1 MRYLT
6 AGVWVIATGVIVLGL
21 YMGRDIFAPFALA
34 IFLWLVI
41 EGFARVMHE
50 KVPFMPR
57 WTAQAVAVL
66 GTVGGLVGVVLVF
79 ADGLNEF
86 AQHSRDYETRINQI
100 INGLYERFDIHDSVI
115 DPPTLSEILFAR
127 ENVRFVEPMLATTQ
141 ELASSFVLV
150 LIYIAFL
157 FLAEQAWPTK
167 LDAVFRDEEGRK
179 AARDTGHRI
188 RESMEQYLWVQTA
201 ISALT
206 TALTYVTL
214 ITLGLDN
221 ALFWAFLVFFLNYIP
236 TVGSIIAAV
245 LPGFF
250 ALAQP
255 EWPAYMPDDP
265 TLSALIV
272 FLSVSAW
279 QFAIGNF
286 VQPRLMGESL
296 NISALVVLLSLAVWG
311 AIWGIPGMFLSAPL
325 TVMLMIILAQVPGAR
340 WIAVL
345 LSTDGQPEKTG
356 RAASTG
362 STMVEGDET
371 SDEEPGNALKE

>member
-6 AGVWVIATGVIVLGL
+6 AGVWVVATGMIVWGL
-21 YMGRDIFAPFALA
+21 YVGRDIFAPFALA
-34 IFLWLVI
+34 IFLWLII
-41 EGFARVMHE
+41 EGFARVMRE
-50 KVPFMPR
+50 KIPVLPR
-57 WTAQAVAVL
+57 WTAQAIAIL
-66 GTVGGLVGVVLVF
+66 GTIGGLVGVVLVF

-86 AQHSRDYETRINQI
+86 AQHSKDYETRVNQI
-100 INGLYERFDIHDSVI
+100 ITDLYTRFNINDQVL
-115 DPPTLSEILFAR
+115 DPPTMSEILFAR
-127 ENVRFVEPMLATTQ
+127 DNVRFVEPMLATTQ

-157 FLAEQAWPTK
+157 FMAESAWPKK
-167 LDAVFRDEEGRK
+167 LNGVFPDSEARE
-179 AARDTGHRI
+179 AARETGHRI

-201 ISALT
+201 ISAIT

-214 ITLGLDN
+214 LALGLDN

-255 EWPAYMPDDP
+255 DWPSYMPSDP

-272 FLSVSAW
+272 FLGVSTW
-279 QFAIGNF
+279 QFVIGNF
-286 VQPRLMGESL
+286 LQPRLMGENL

-356 RAASTG
+356 NVSEATDQP
-362 STMVEGDET
+362 TETKVEEN
-371 SDEEPGNALKE
+371 E